1 MTEQL
6 SAADME
12 ILAFER
18 TRFPGGSGRKDAAI
32 LDRFGDMPTRYY
44 QRLHAIAAK
53 PAALAY
59 DPELV
64 HRLNR
69 LRDAREAAR
78 SSSRI
83 GATTR

>member
-1 MTEQL
+1 MNEHL

-44 QRLHAIAAK
+44 QRLQGITAR

-69 LRDAREAAR
+69 LRDARAAQRSARRLEAQA
-78 SSSRI
+78 
-83 GATTR
+83 

>member
-1 MTEQL
+1 MTEHL

-18 TRFPGGSGRKDAAI
+18 TPFRGKSGRKDAAI

-44 QRLHAIAAK
+44 QRLHAVAAK

-64 HRLNR
+64 NRLNR
-69 LRDAREAAR
+69 LRDARAAQR
-78 SSSRI
+78 SARRRETQ
-83 GATTR
+83 A